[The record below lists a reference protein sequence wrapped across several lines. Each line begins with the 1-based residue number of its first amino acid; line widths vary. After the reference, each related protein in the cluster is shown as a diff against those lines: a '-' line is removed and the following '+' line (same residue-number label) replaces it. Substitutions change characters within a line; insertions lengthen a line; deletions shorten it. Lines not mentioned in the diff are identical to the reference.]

1 MSIEREYNKQIDEAL
16 QLEAAGFTKADIEE
30 MDRRYTRRNEEPSI
44 PLEDFLKEIGYE
56 G

>member
-30 MDRRYTRRNEEPSI
+30 MDRRSNEPSTL
-44 PLEDFLKEIGYE
+44 LEDFLKEIGYE